1 MRASGAAGAIRP
13 CGRACPQASCGCS
26 CSRSFR
32 GTGRCAGAVR
42 RGSDPGRR
50 VGMTRRG
57 PGAHLRGSVPCRRES
72 GSRRVAQGADS
83 FSVIRTGRLSLVKRA
98 LLLEFLEAGIC
109 SGGCGGGAQQQG
121 EGAEALAEIS
131 CGQACLLVGHHTY
144 PLSWC
149 ARVDSRSNWVILIV
163 S

>member
-1 MRASGAAGAIRP
+1 MA
-13 CGRACPQASCGCS
+13 
-26 CSRSFR
+26 
-32 GTGRCAGAVR
+32 
-42 RGSDPGRR
+42 
-50 VGMTRRG
+50 RRG
-57 PGAHLRGSVPCRRES
+57 PGHICVEASLAVEEAV
-72 GSRRVAQGADS
+72 VAVQHKARIV
-83 FSVIRTGRLSLVKRA
+83 FSVIRTGRLLLVKRA